1 MKVEI
6 DLSFIKKHKL
16 TPTQYIVL
24 HLAAK
29 QNDKELNSLVASSQS
44 LYQADIEDLVEKE
57 LLVKEDGL
65 HRIAPLYKTLFA
77 NEGMFEELVNI
88 FPTSVIRPDG
98 IRDQLRTDKV
108 RSKRNYNRKATSR
121 AVHEHIVKCLKF
133 EVQER
138 TRLNTLKFMKKL
150 PNWISSETWKEWEDK
165 LEHKELFSLD
175 EEKGGAYGTRVI

>member
-6 DLSFIKKHKL
+6 NLSFIKKHKI
-16 TPTQYIVL
+16 TPTQYIIL

-29 QNDKELNSLVASSQS
+29 QKDKELNSLVASNQT
-44 LYQADIEDLVEKE
+44 LFGADVADLLERDLLIKE
-57 LLVKEDGL
+57 NNV
-65 HRIAPLYKTLFA
+65 HRIADLYKTLFA
-77 NEGMFEELVNI
+77 GDGYFEELVLA

-98 IRDQLRTDKV
+98 VRDQLRTDKK
-108 RSKRNYNRKATSR
+108 RSKVRYNRVAKTR
-121 AVHEHIVKCLKF
+121 DVHEHIVKCLKF

-165 LEHKELFSLD
+165 LEHKELFTLK
-175 EEKGGAYGTRVI
+175 EEGGAYGTKVI